1 MGFLAKRFPP
11 YISRGATG
19 GHAFFDTTVVEV
31 ASGHETAIANWSA
44 SRGRWNVSQ
53 GVKRMDGQIDDR
65 RFEAVR
71 DFLYM
76 ARGRLHRFRFKD
88 WMDFRCA
95 RANGRLV
102 QITSTTFQISK
113 VYGTE
118 VAFEYV
124 RSLTR
129 PVPGSVQV
137 WLAGVLQASPADY
150 TVNTDTG
157 VVTFASAPGAA
168 AREVACDFDVPARFD
183 IDRLDARLVHRRD
196 DGVLLMEWNDIPIVE
211 VRE

>member
-102 QITSTTFQISK
+102 QITSTTLQDSQA
-113 VYGTE
+113 YGTE
-118 VAFEYV
+118 VAYAHV
-124 RSLTR
+124 RARTR
-129 PVPGSVQV
+129 PVTGRVQA
-137 WLAGVLQASPADY
+137 WAAGVLQAAPADY